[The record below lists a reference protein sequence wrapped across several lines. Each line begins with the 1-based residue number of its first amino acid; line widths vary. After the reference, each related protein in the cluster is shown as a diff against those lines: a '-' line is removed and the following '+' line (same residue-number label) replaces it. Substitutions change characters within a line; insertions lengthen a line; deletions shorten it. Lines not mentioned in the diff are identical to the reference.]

1 MPRRAPRLLNAQ
13 ELFEYAVKRLAAR
26 AHSKGELRE
35 KLRRKA
41 EHEEDVETVLRR
53 LEEFKYLDDRKF
65 AESYAAARLE
75 DQQLGARRVVRDLR
89 ARRVAPSL
97 AEQTV
102 GRVYGNVDE
111 EALIEDYL
119 RRKYHSADS
128 FQDQKGLASA
138 YGRLLRAG
146 FTPGLIIRV
155 LRKFTRQPDLLD
167 GFEPPETPPEE

>member
-1 MPRRAPRLLNAQ
+1 MPPRPPRLLDAQ
-13 ELFEYAVKRLAAR
+13 GLFDYAVKRLAAR
-26 AHSKGELRE
+26 AHSKGELRD

-41 EHEEDVETVLRR
+41 EREEDVEGVLRR

-65 AESYAAARLE
+65 AEGYAAARLE
-75 DQQLGARRVVRDLR
+75 DRQLGARRVVQDLR

-102 GRVYGNVDE
+102 RRVYGDVDE

-119 RRKYHSADS
+119 RRKYHSANA
-128 FQDQKGLASA
+128 FQDQKGLAAA

-146 FTPGLIIRV
+146 FTPGNIIRV
-155 LRKFTRQPDLLD
+155 LRRVARQPELLD
-167 GFEPPETPPEE
+167 GFEPPETPLEE